1 MDWQAEDWQV
11 FGVLLAIAAAA
22 WVILMGAAFGAVRL
36 FFWLDD
42 RNKRMKL
49 ERRRIASRERQQR
62 RREKRQAELA
72 VLFAAGLKP
81 QDGNVQ
87 VFTGESYLTERRGA
101 GVYRQ
106 SKATP
111 KFKTLKK
118 LKYGG
123 VDLATARELA
133 QPLAAQ
139 LAHTYRK
146 SRWKVDIVVCVPSS
160 AERLK
165 ERGFNQSELL
175 ARMFSRL
182 AWIPYRD
189 VLTRRFEVEQA
200 QAALRTAKER
210 AANLEGIFAAQG
222 VAGLRVLIVDDVS
235 TTGTTL
241 NECAKALR
249 QGGAVEVYGL
259 TLFSGVS
266 RKPRR

>member
-1 MDWQAEDWQV
+1 MDWQV

-22 WVILMGAAFGAVRL
+22 WVILMSAAIGAVRL
-36 FFWLDD
+36 FMWWDE
-42 RNKRMKL
+42 RQTRMKL
-49 ERRRIASRERQQR
+49 ERRRIATRERNR
-62 RREKRQAELA
+62 LRREKRLAERAAAFALA
-72 VLFAAGLKP
+72 LKP
-81 QDGNVQ
+81 QDSNVQ
-87 VFTGESYLTERRGA
+87 VFAGESYLTERRGA
-101 GVYRQ
+101 SVYRQ
-106 SKATP
+106 SKTTA

-123 VDLATARELA
+123 VDPDTALELA
-133 QPLAAQ
+133 KPLAAQ

-146 SRWKVDIVVCVPSS
+146 SGWKVNIVVCVPSS

-175 ARMFSRL
+175 ARLFSRL
-182 AWIPYRD
+182 VWIPYRD

-210 AANLEGIFAAQG
+210 AANLEGIFAAQS

-249 QGGAVEVYGL
+249 EGGALEVYGL